1 MVIATL
7 TDAKAHLNI
16 PGSNTG
22 SDEELQEF
30 LDSAVELVSEEANS
44 YGVTSYTE
52 TRSVDLGVAF
62 LSHTPVVSVTS
73 VTAPGETIT
82 GWTIHSYG
90 AVSGLDGWREVT
102 IAYTA
107 GTALA
112 PARVRTAVLM
122 VTQRLWETQRG
133 GVRRAAEE
141 EVFTPGL
148 TGILTEVRALLGDSR
163 GLGVVV

>member
-1 MVIATL
+1 MIVTL
-7 TDAKAHLNI
+7 TDAKTHLNL
-16 PGSNTG
+16 SSAAN
-22 SDEELQEF
+22 DAELQAF
-30 LDSAVELVSEEANS
+30 LDSAEELVAEETRTYSVA
-44 YGVTSYTE
+44 SYTE
-52 TRSVDLGVAF
+52 TRPVDCGVAF
-62 LSHTPVVSVTS
+62 LSHTPVVSVVS

-82 GWTIHSYG
+82 GFTIHPYG

-107 GTALA
+107 GTALP

-133 GVRRAAEE
+133 ARPTSEDPT
-141 EVFTPGL
+141 FTPGMQ
-148 TGILTEVRALLGDSR
+148 GILGEIRALLGDAG